1 MRDYDGAM
9 LRRWLAL
16 GCALAALASLP
27 ARATTSTLEECVE
40 GADFIG
46 NAAYS
51 RDNGMARE
59 TFLDRLEGDFVTIR
73 AFPIALRWFVKD
85 ADDERFLRAAAMD
98 VFDRPLSPERHRA
111 AFFAACVTR
120 ATA

>member
-1 MRDYDGAM
+1 MVV
-9 LRRWLAL
+9 L
-16 GCALAALASLP
+16 GCALALLAP
-27 ARATTSTLEECVE
+27 MVARATPSTLEDCVE

-59 TFLDRLEGDFVTIR
+59 AFLDRLEGDFVAIR
-73 AFPIALRWFVKD
+73 AFPSALRWFVKD
-85 ADDERFLRAAAMD
+85 PDDERFLRAAAMD
-98 VFDRPLSPERHRA
+98 VFDRPQPPERHRT